1 VTEAPSIHVRSERDG
16 FAADVTSIVYSDAI
30 HVRVDGVAPGAEV
43 TLAAEGYSPYAL
55 AKGFRSEA
63 TFVADAEGV
72 VDTSRAASMRGTYT
86 GIDSDGLTW
95 SQAPIDLAEQTGIDR
110 AALFVSAAVNGAEV
124 ASFTL
129 HRTLSSPD
137 VHVERVTTDGLA
149 AELWLPA
156 GSSGRVPIV
165 AFGGSEGGILGGEGY
180 AARMASWGHPV
191 LALAYFNAPGL
202 PSALSE
208 IPLEYF
214 GKAFAYLDGRP
225 EVAHGRAIV
234 MGASRGGELALL
246 LGSKL
251 PNVVGVVADAPSAY
265 VWPSVD
271 GTKAA
276 WTKDGHP
283 LSYVTGGFT
292 GAVSVTTPSGT
303 TAYAMRAAFEHSLAS
318 ASEGAREAARIHVE
332 NTNGPVLLFGGHDDA
347 LWPSCPFIDAAT
359 EALESSGHKA
369 AHGDD
374 AVCFPDAGHAITFLG
389 ASTAMSMW
397 SPSASLPLALGGT
410 AAGNAHAA
418 RERDAKVRTF
428 LDRFEN

>member
-1 VTEAPSIHVRSERDG
+1 
-16 FAADVTSIVYSDAI
+16 
-30 HVRVDGVAPGAEV
+30 
-43 TLAAEGYSPYAL
+43 
-55 AKGFRSEA
+55 
-63 TFVADAEGV
+63 
-72 VDTSRAASMRGTYT
+72 MRGTYT

-95 SQAPIDLAEQTGIDR
+95 SQAPVDFAEQTGIDR
-110 AALFVSAAVNGAEV
+110 AALFVSAQVNGADV

-129 HRTLSSPD
+129 HRSFTSPD

-156 GSSGRVPIV
+156 GTSGQVPIV
-165 AFGGSEGGILGGEGY
+165 AFGGSEGGITGGEGY

-191 LALAYFNAPGL
+191 LALAYFNAPGV
-202 PSALSE
+202 PSALAE

-214 GKAFAYLDGRP
+214 GKAFAYLDGRM

-234 MGASRGGELALL
+234 MGGSRGGELALL
-246 LGSKL
+246 LGSKF

-276 WTKDGHP
+276 WTEGGHP

-303 TAYAMRAAFEHSLAS
+303 TAYAMRGAFEHSLAS
-318 ASEGAREAARIHVE
+318 SSEGAREAARIAVE
-332 NTNGPVLLFGGHDDA
+332 KTNGPVLLFGGRDDA

-359 EALESSGHKA
+359 QALESSGHKA
-369 AHGDD
+369 AHGDE
-374 AVCFPDAGHAITFLG
+374 AVCFADAGHAITFLG

-397 SPSASLPLALGGT
+397 SPNPSLPLALGGT

-418 RERDAKVRTF
+418 RQRDAKVRTF
-428 LDRFEN
+428 LARFTK